1 MIEKNIPFIIFATF
15 SRRFDELHN
24 KNNSIHLQA
33 SVAAIRSNYDYLLT
47 ENPGGFETVSNQIII
62 IRIYPDSTY
71 FFDGGTR
78 EADYNF
84 FEVENNDEILQITVI
99 EITIESLIGHLIFDK
114 TSHRSE
120 LMHQIFGA
128 FNDRTKDAENIAS
141 NCLFEFRNGLNM
153 ANITTL
159 FKISNIDISGGNIS
173 NRGALKSTQFNLS
186 WFLINLYNSKN
197 KEWLNYN
204 IIYPFTNTTSNS
216 VLSFKVNDRL
226 YDELDNQKSI
236 EKFPYK
242 FVGSASQSNSP
253 KDESFFSSWG
263 NYIRNN
269 AEYTKKILISQ
280 MVNQTPI
287 VIQNIQKDISELTSQ
302 VKESIKSGMIEEET
316 SKYSIKKYRKQK
328 EELESKKIRI
338 ESLKNELNKI
348 NKWFSAKDSWNK
360 YDLSTL
366 TNWHEK
372 LISNKFAVSKR
383 ENKIFNRSEN
393 KTINPGGLSVRKY
406 STTPQRWSVSTTTRN
421 INFKKLTSATGYA
434 GYTSYAAS

>member
-1 MIEKNIPFIIFATF
+1 
-15 SRRFDELHN
+15 
-24 KNNSIHLQA
+24 
-33 SVAAIRSNYDYLLT
+33 
-47 ENPGGFETVSNQIII
+47 
-62 IRIYPDSTY
+62 
-71 FFDGGTR
+71 
-78 EADYNF
+78 
-84 FEVENNDEILQITVI
+84 
-99 EITIESLIGHLIFDK
+99 
-114 TSHRSE
+114 
-120 LMHQIFGA
+120 
-128 FNDRTKDAENIAS
+128 
-141 NCLFEFRNGLNM
+141 M
-153 ANITTL
+153 ANIPTL

-236 EKFPYK
+236 EKYPHK
-242 FVGSASQSNSP
+242 FVGSASQSYSP

-280 MVNQTPI
+280 MLKQTPI

-302 VKESIKSGMIEEET
+302 VEESIKSGMIEEGT

-338 ESLKNELNKI
+338 ESLKMN
-348 NKWFSAKDSWNK
+348 
-360 YDLSTL
+360 
-366 TNWHEK
+366 
-372 LISNKFAVSKR
+372 
-383 ENKIFNRSEN
+383 
-393 KTINPGGLSVRKY
+393 
-406 STTPQRWSVSTTTRN
+406 
-421 INFKKLTSATGYA
+421 
-434 GYTSYAAS
+434 